1 MSAAFAGANSDTEG
15 PGDMVR
21 VAVAEEANAPGG
33 AGINEPTTPIAAA
46 TIASLVLII
55 VIALR

>member
-1 MSAAFAGANSDTEG
+1 MSVAFAGTNSDTEG
-15 PGDMVR
+15 PGDMARAV
-21 VAVAEEANAPGG
+21 VAEDANAAG
-33 AGINEPTTPIAAA
+33 AGINELARPIAAA